1 MESSTQLL
9 IIDPQ
14 NDFCD
19 LPEFWRPLDPIS
31 GQRLAPALPVPGA
44 HADMLRLAE
53 LIGRLSKRLAGITV
67 TLDSHHRLDIA
78 HPTFWQTGEGLAV
91 PPFTPIT
98 AAQARE
104 IGRAHV

>member
-1 MESSTQLL
+1 MEPNIQLL

-19 LPEFWRPLDPIS
+19 LPESWRPLDPIS

-53 LIGRLSKRLAGITV
+53 LIGSSGRQ
-67 TLDSHHRLDIA
+67 DS
-78 HPTFWQTGEGLAV
+78 
-91 PPFTPIT
+91 
-98 AAQARE
+98 
-104 IGRAHV
+104 GRSQKSFCGSMMRSWMLGCMVH